1 MGFFRKIRRFLTD
14 DRGAVTMEYM
24 LLGVMI
30 ATASVMMIVAFSR
43 AVARQFALVSYA
55 MTGYSREQLE
65 QGAEQFRQAQKDDA
79 VVGNVFSD
87 YIHNEK
93 VNKQGD

>member
-1 MGFFRKIRRFLTD
+1 MRFFRKIRRFLTD

>member
-1 MGFFRKIRRFLTD
+1 MRFFRTIRRFLTD
-14 DRGAVTMEYM
+14 DRGAVTMEY
-24 LLGVMI
+24 LLLCVMI
-30 ATASVMMIVAFSR
+30 ATGSVMMVIAFSR

-55 MTGYSREQLE
+55 MTGYSQEQLE
-65 QGAEQFRQAQKDDA
+65 KGLEQFRQAQKDDA

-93 VNKQGD
+93 VNKLGD